1 MKKGVEMWWIF
12 GILVSLILIP
22 QNGVYGLN
30 LAPVFTQNMNQHTIK
45 ENTPIGSIIYTLKG
59 EDYLDF
65 YLFFSLVFFKFSEIF
80 SEYSFFW
87 LFLSYS

>member
-1 MKKGVEMWWIF
+1 MKKGVEMWWLF

-65 YLFFSLVFFKFSEIF
+65 YFFSLIFFKFSEIF
-80 SEYSFFW
+80 VNTLFF
-87 LFLSYS
+87 LVVFLI